1 MLQVLVDELNRY
13 GGDFEDAVEILNVK
27 PIGHGSKNKWTAAVT
42 TPGDK
47 SRKWEIERGSEI
59 SISPLH
65 MISSDNYDNS
75 VSISVKET
83 IEKRKKKGKSRDEPE
98 DDDDFSDTLYLDL
111 RTENLTRID
120 PFTGTYV
127 FDVEDY
133 NTKFRVV
140 FTEVV
145 KGRPNY
151 QIGASDF

>member
-1 MLQVLVDELNRY
+1 MSERNCTSSTSTTRRCNQR
-13 GGDFEDAVEILNVK
+13 GCTHDACADHA
-27 PIGHGSKNKWTAAVT
+27 GARAC
-42 TPGDK
+42 
-47 SRKWEIERGSEI
+47 
-59 SISPLH
+59 
-65 MISSDNYDNS
+65 
-75 VSISVKET
+75 KET

-98 DDDDFSDTLYLDL
+98 DDDDFSDTLYLEL